1 MGGWVDH
8 AGRPVAV
15 PEPPETSD
23 AYLRIGAWQG
33 GAYDRNAFTTGT
45 EQEAGV
51 LAELLHLAR
60 GATVLDV
67 GCGTG
72 RHVHALRARG
82 VAAVG
87 VDVALD
93 LVAAGRAGC
102 VGLAQRLPFADGAF
116 AAVMTVCQGGFGLTP
131 TADRRAVAELAR
143 VLRPGGR
150 FALTAFSLAFIA
162 RHAAPG
168 DAVDLSRGLHH
179 HVAAVRGPDGHDLRV
194 DLWTACYTPAHLRV
208 LLEAQGLDVE
218 GVAGVEPGAYG
229 TAPPTFDDPELLAWG
244 VKREAP
250 G

>member
-60 GATVLDV
+60 
-67 GCGTG
+67 
-72 RHVHALRARG
+72 RG

-116 AAVMTVCQGGFGLTP
+116 EAVMSVCQGGFGLTP